1 VSGKVSV
8 VSSTHQAC
16 LKICDVYSSLDPGQ
30 GPGLLSRAVRVVELS
45 DPGSTPSTRAHLP
58 KSACAFWSVGDA
70 EAAAENLA
78 SAGVAWATLW
88 NDFEK
93 RVAILENKSEIHVFV
108 KEEFS
113 EIPIGYVEIGSHEIN

>member
-1 VSGKVSV
+1 MSE
-8 VSSTHQAC
+8 C
-16 LKICDVYSSLDPGQ
+16 
-30 GPGLLSRAVRVVELS
+30 RR
-45 DPGSTPSTRAHLP
+45 GSIGAS
-58 KSACAFWSVGDA
+58 WSVGNAD
-70 EAAAENLA
+70 AAAENLA

-93 RVAILENKSEIHVFV
+93 RLAILENKSEIHVFV